1 MNKTICVFFLLLF
14 FLLNATTFA
23 IAKSP
28 EEKRRDP
35 FVPLIDAKGRLRDFL
50 ELFPPRA
57 QNLPIK
63 VELKGILWDENNPL
77 AVLAD
82 KIVPEGSSLGG
93 GVTLEKVNEDHIILT
108 YDGEKFIVNL
118 RKEGVKK

>member
-1 MNKTICVFFLLLF
+1 
-14 FLLNATTFA
+14 
-23 IAKSP
+23 
-28 EEKRRDP
+28 
-35 FVPLIDAKGRLRDFL
+35 
-50 ELFPPRA
+50 
-57 QNLPIK
+57 
-63 VELKGILWDENNPL
+63 LWDENNPL